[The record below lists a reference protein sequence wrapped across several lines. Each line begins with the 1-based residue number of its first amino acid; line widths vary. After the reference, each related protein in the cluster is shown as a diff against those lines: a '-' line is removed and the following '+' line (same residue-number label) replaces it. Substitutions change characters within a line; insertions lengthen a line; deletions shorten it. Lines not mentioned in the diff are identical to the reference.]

1 MINRLLLSVRSAC
14 LKTSRQPCQFI
25 ALLAVA
31 TLVSCDRGVASK
43 QTNTQTRTAQSASQN
58 VSGPA
63 AAVQTTTY
71 QGVGVVKSMNP
82 KFPYIEIDHQ
92 EIKGL
97 MEGMTMEFYVKD
109 TSLLQGLAAGDH
121 IEFTIES
128 GVGGLKITAIKK
140 I

>member
-1 MINRLLLSVRSAC
+1 LKASTHPRQYIVLLV
-14 LKTSRQPCQFI
+14 
-25 ALLAVA
+25 VA
-31 TLVSCDRGVASK
+31 TLVSCDRGVA
-43 QTNTQTRTAQSASQN
+43 TRRAEG

-71 QGVGVVKSMNP
+71 QGVCVVKSMNP
-82 KFPYIEIDHQ
+82 KFPSIEIDHQ
-92 EIKGL
+92 EIRGL

-109 TSLLQGLAAGDH
+109 KSPLLQGLAAGDH
-121 IEFTIES
+121 IEFNIES

>member
-1 MINRLLLSVRSAC
+1 MINRLLVSVRSIC
-14 LKTSRQPCQFI
+14 LRALTHPGWFI

-31 TLVSCDRGVASK
+31 VLVSCDRGAHPV
-43 QTNTQTRTAQSASQN
+43 SQN

-71 QGVGVVKSMNP
+71 QGVGVVKSVNP
-82 KFPYIEIDHQ
+82 KLPSIEIDHQ

-97 MEGMTMEFYVKD
+97 MEGMTMEFHVQD
-109 TSLLQGLAAGDH
+109 RSLLQGLAAGDH
-121 IEFTIES
+121 IEFNIES
-128 GVGGLKITAIKK
+128 GVGGLKITAIRK

>member
-1 MINRLLLSVRSAC
+1 MIDRLLLSVRSIC
-14 LKTSRQPCQFI
+14 LRASTQPHQFI
-25 ALLAVA
+25 ALLAFTA
-31 TLVSCDRGVASK
+31 ILSCDRGVA
-43 QTNTQTRTAQSASQN
+43 TRTSQR

-82 KFPYIEIDHQ
+82 KFPSIEIDHQ

-97 MEGMTMEFYVKD
+97 MEGMTMEFYVQDK
-109 TSLLQGLAAGDH
+109 SLLQGLAAGDH
-121 IEFTIES
+121 IEFNIES

>member
-1 MINRLLLSVRSAC
+1 MTDKLRSMRSAC
-14 LKTSRQPCQFI
+14 YKAEKQFI
-25 ALLAVA
+25 VLLAVA
-31 TLVSCDRGVASK
+31 MLVSCDRRVVNK
-43 QTNTQTRTAQSASQN
+43 RTAQPASQN

-71 QGVGVVKSMNP
+71 QGVGVVKSLNP
-82 KFPYIEIDHQ
+82 QFPSIEIDHQ

-97 MEGMTMEFYVKD
+97 MEGMNMEFYVKD
-109 TSLLQGLAAGDH
+109 KSLLQGLAAGDH
-121 IEFTIES
+121 IEFTIEH

>member
-1 MINRLLLSVRSAC
+1 MISKLLLSVRSDC
-14 LKTSRQPCQFI
+14 LKASTQGCRCI

-31 TLVSCDRGVASK
+31 TLISCVTNK
-43 QTNTQTRTAQSASQN
+43 QTTTQTGSSQPASQN

-71 QGVGVVKSMNP
+71 QGVGVVKSVNP
-82 KFPYIEIDHQ
+82 KLPSIEIDHQ

-97 MEGMTMEFYVKD
+97 MEGMTMEFHVRDK
-109 TSLLQGLAAGDH
+109 SLLQGLAAGDH
-121 IEFTIES
+121 IEFNIES
-128 GVGGLKITAIKK
+128 GVGGLKITAIRK

>member
-1 MINRLLLSVRSAC
+1 M
-14 LKTSRQPCQFI
+14 QPGWFI

-31 TLVSCDRGVASK
+31 ALVSCDRGVSNK
-43 QTNTQTRTAQSASQN
+43 RTSQPASQN

-71 QGVGVVKSMNP
+71 QGVGVVKSVNP
-82 KFPYIEIDHQ
+82 KFPSIEIDHQ

-97 MEGMTMEFYVKD
+97 MEGMTMEFYVQDK
-109 TSLLQGLAAGDH
+109 SLLQGLATGDD
-121 IEFTIES
+121 IEFSIES